1 MNTQFKKGVLE
12 MLVLISVSKKDM
24 YGYELVQ
31 EVTKVTNINEGTI
44 YPLLRRL
51 TNEKYFETYLVE
63 SNEGPPRKYYKLTAL
78 GRKQKKKILIQWDS
92 FSKNVNNF
100 IKRSEKDE

>member
-12 MLVLISVSKKDM
+12 LLVLISVSKRDM

-31 EVTKVTNINEGTI
+31 EVGQVTNINEGTI

-51 TNEKYFETYLVE
+51 TNEKYFDTYLVE
-63 SNEGPPRKYYKLTAL
+63 SNEGPPRKYYKLTSL
-78 GRKQKKKILIQWDS
+78 GKAQKKALLVQWNA
-92 FSKNVNNF
+92 FAENVNKF
-100 IKRSEKDE
+100 ILRSEKND